1 MNNLVILQKTAHLRH
16 RTASLVL
23 CIVIINYMLSALT
36 GCNSK
41 KLALSSPISVT
52 DYKLNTYVQIDSYT
66 NVNKNVLSDAL
77 GLCDY
82 YEHIFSRTLETSEL
96 YKVNTQQTT
105 AISDELYEL
114 IELGLYYSQ
123 LSYGAFDI
131 TIGSVSRLWDFNT
144 DTPDVPDSSAI
155 TDALAYVDYTKVS
168 LSTDNDGTHHISI
181 PDGYCLDLGAIA
193 KGYIADK
200 IKAYLIDNG
209 VERAIINLGGNVLCI
224 GQKRNGSDFNIAVK
238 KPFTET
244 GEYMEV
250 LHINDYSVVSSG
262 TYERY
267 FYSDDGTFYH
277 HILNPATGYP
287 YDNNLCD
294 VTIISSESTVGDCLS
309 TTCFVLGLDDGMK
322 LINSLEGIEAVFMT
336 NDGSKYYSDNAKA
349 YIN

>member
-1 MNNLVILQKTAHLRH
+1 MNNLVILQKPAHLRH

-23 CIVIINYMLSALT
+23 CIVIINCMLSALT

-209 VERAIINLGGNVLCI
+209 VERAIINLGGNVLCVGEKSLDNPFLI
-224 GQKRNGSDFNIAVK
+224 GIK
-238 KPFTET
+238 KPFSE
-244 GEYMEV
+244 
-250 LHINDYSVVSSG
+250 DSVPLVTLRLNNKSAVSSG
-262 TYERY
+262 NYERY
-267 FYSDDGTFYH
+267 FYQDGKLYH
-277 HILNPATGYP
+277 HILNPSTGYP
-287 YDNNLCD
+287 YDNGLSD
-294 VTIISSESTVGDCLS
+294 VTIISDASVTGDCLS
-309 TTCFVLGLDDGMK
+309 TTCFALGADKGLE
-322 LINSLEGIEAVFMT
+322 LIESLSGIEAMFVMS
-336 NDGSKYYSDNAKA
+336 DGTIKYSSGFSSYLK
-349 YIN
+349 

>member
-1 MNNLVILQKTAHLRH
+1 MNNLVILQKPAHLRH

-23 CIVIINYMLSALT
+23 CIVIINCMLSALT

-155 TDALAYVDYTKVS
+155 ADALAYVDYTKVS

-181 PDGYCLDLGAIA
+181 PDGY
-193 KGYIADK
+193 
-200 IKAYLIDNG
+200 
-209 VERAIINLGGNVLCI
+209 
-224 GQKRNGSDFNIAVK
+224 
-238 KPFTET
+238 
-244 GEYMEV
+244 
-250 LHINDYSVVSSG
+250 
-262 TYERY
+262 
-267 FYSDDGTFYH
+267 
-277 HILNPATGYP
+277 
-287 YDNNLCD
+287 
-294 VTIISSESTVGDCLS
+294 
-309 TTCFVLGLDDGMK
+309 
-322 LINSLEGIEAVFMT
+322 
-336 NDGSKYYSDNAKA
+336 
-349 YIN
+349 

>member
-1 MNNLVILQKTAHLRH
+1 MNNLVILQKPAHLRH

-23 CIVIINYMLSALT
+23 CIVIINCMLSALT

-155 TDALAYVDYTKVS
+155 ADALAYVDYTKVS

-224 GQKRNGSDFNIAVK
+224 GQKRNGSDFNIAAGSFVA
-238 KPFTET
+238 FIIALL
-244 GEYMEV
+244 GGNV
-250 LHINDYSVVSSG
+250 VVQGIAFILVSVVLLALTKPWAGKYINSRTVKTNVDSLVGERAVLTEDADSMKQTGKAVVNGQEWTVRPQDETQVIRKGELIEVVKISG
-262 TYERY
+262 
-267 FYSDDGTFYH
+267 
-277 HILNPATGYP
+277 
-287 YDNNLCD
+287 
-294 VTIISSESTVGDCLS
+294 V
-309 TTCFVLGLDDGMK
+309 K
-322 LINSLEGIEAVFMT
+322 LIVKRVKEA
-336 NDGSKYYSDNAKA
+336 
-349 YIN
+349 

>member
-23 CIVIINYMLSALT
+23 CIVIINCMLSALT

-209 VERAIINLGGNVLCI
+209 VERAIINLGGNVLCVGEKSLDNPFLI
-224 GQKRNGSDFNIAVK
+224 GIK
-238 KPFTET
+238 KPFSE
-244 GEYMEV
+244 
-250 LHINDYSVVSSG
+250 DSVPLVTLRLNNKSAVSSG
-262 TYERY
+262 NYERY
-267 FYSDDGTFYH
+267 FYQDGKLYH
-277 HILNPATGYP
+277 HILNPSTGYP
-287 YDNNLCD
+287 YDNGLSD
-294 VTIISSESTVGDCLS
+294 VTIISDASVTGDCLS
-309 TTCFVLGLDDGMK
+309 TTCFALGADKGLE
-322 LINSLEGIEAVFMT
+322 LIESLSGIEAMFVMS
-336 NDGSKYYSDNAKA
+336 DGTIKYSSGFSSYLK
-349 YIN
+349 

>member
-1 MNNLVILQKTAHLRH
+1 MNNLVILQKPAHLRH

-23 CIVIINYMLSALT
+23 CIVIINCMLSALT

-123 LSYGAFDI
+123 LSYGTFDI

-155 TDALAYVDYTKVS
+155 ADALAYVDYTKVS

-209 VERAIINLGGNVLCI
+209 VERAIINLGGNVLCVGEKSSDNPFLI
-224 GQKRNGSDFNIAVK
+224 GIK
-238 KPFTET
+238 KPFSE
-244 GEYMEV
+244 
-250 LHINDYSVVSSG
+250 DSVPLVTLRLNNKSAVSSG
-262 TYERY
+262 NYERY
-267 FYSDDGTFYH
+267 FYQDGKLYH
-277 HILNPATGYP
+277 HILNPSTGYP
-287 YDNNLCD
+287 YDNGLSD
-294 VTIISSESTVGDCLS
+294 VTIISDASVTGDCLS
-309 TTCFVLGLDDGMK
+309 TTCFALGADKGLE
-322 LINSLEGIEAVFMT
+322 LIESLSGIEAMFVMS
-336 NDGSKYYSDNAKA
+336 DGTIKYSSGFSSYLK
-349 YIN
+349 

>member
-1 MNNLVILQKTAHLRH
+1 MNNLVILQKPAHLRH

-23 CIVIINYMLSALT
+23 CIVIINCMLSALT

-123 LSYGAFDI
+123 LSYGTFDI

-155 TDALAYVDYTKVS
+155 ADALAYVDYTKVS

-193 KGYIADK
+193 YS
-200 IKAYLIDNG
+200 LI
-209 VERAIINLGGNVLCI
+209 
-224 GQKRNGSDFNIAVK
+224 
-238 KPFTET
+238 T
-244 GEYMEV
+244 
-250 LHINDYSVVSSG
+250 
-262 TYERY
+262 
-267 FYSDDGTFYH
+267 
-277 HILNPATGYP
+277 IL
-287 YDNNLCD
+287 D
-294 VTIISSESTVGDCLS
+294 
-309 TTCFVLGLDDGMK
+309 GLDTSNIHADGRVELQRLAAGGRFRIAEEHTDLLSK
-322 LINSLEGIEAVFMT
+322 LVDEN
-336 NDGSKYYSDNAKA
+336 DNAVRL
-349 YIN
+349 

>member
-1 MNNLVILQKTAHLRH
+1 
-16 RTASLVL
+16 
-23 CIVIINYMLSALT
+23 MLSALT

-224 GQKRNGSDFNIAVK
+224 GQKRNGSDFNIWKYFILMIIRLYHLEHMKDTSIQMTVH
-238 KPFTET
+238 FT
-244 GEYMEV
+244 
-250 LHINDYSVVSSG
+250 
-262 TYERY
+262 
-267 FYSDDGTFYH
+267 
-277 HILNPATGYP
+277 
-287 YDNNLCD
+287 
-294 VTIISSESTVGDCLS
+294 TI
-309 TTCFVLGLDDGMK
+309 
-322 LINSLEGIEAVFMT
+322 
-336 NDGSKYYSDNAKA
+336 Y
-349 YIN
+349 

>member
-1 MNNLVILQKTAHLRH
+1 MNNLVILQKPAHLRH

-23 CIVIINYMLSALT
+23 CIVIINCMLSTLT

-224 GQKRNGSDFNIAVK
+224 GQKRNG
-238 KPFTET
+238 
-244 GEYMEV
+244 
-250 LHINDYSVVSSG
+250 
-262 TYERY
+262 
-267 FYSDDGTFYH
+267 
-277 HILNPATGYP
+277 
-287 YDNNLCD
+287 
-294 VTIISSESTVGDCLS
+294 
-309 TTCFVLGLDDGMK
+309 
-322 LINSLEGIEAVFMT
+322 
-336 NDGSKYYSDNAKA
+336 
-349 YIN
+349 

>member
-1 MNNLVILQKTAHLRH
+1 MYNLVILQKPAHLRH

-23 CIVIINYMLSALT
+23 YIVIINCMLSALT

-155 TDALAYVDYTKVS
+155 ADALAYVDYTKVS

-209 VERAIINLGGNVLCI
+209 VERAIINLGGNVLCVGEKSLDNPFLI
-224 GQKRNGSDFNIAVK
+224 GIK
-238 KPFTET
+238 KPFSE
-244 GEYMEV
+244 
-250 LHINDYSVVSSG
+250 DSVPVSY
-262 TYERY
+262 THL
-267 FYSDDGTFYH
+267 T
-277 HILNPATGYP
+277 LP
-287 YDNNLCD
+287 
-294 VTIISSESTVGDCLS
+294 
-309 TTCFVLGLDDGMK
+309 TT
-322 LINSLEGIEAVFMT
+322 
-336 NDGSKYYSDNAKA
+336 
-349 YIN
+349 